1 MRFTGSYVALLTP
14 FDMKGRVD
22 WKAIEKLVEWHISEG
37 TDGIVC
43 SATTGEGATLNEA
56 ERKKIAEI
64 CIKTSAGR
72 VPIIAATGT
81 NDTRQSIRYT
91 EIAQKLGAKGCLAV
105 TPYYNKPSN
114 QGCILHFSE
123 IAKVGLPV
131 IVYHNPPRAVVKLT
145 VETVAA
151 LGKIPNIAA
160 FKDSSHDIEFVRKIV
175 PLIDVLSGDDDVTL
189 EIIKAGGVGSIAT
202 VANLIPRGWNR
213 MVKASL
219 GKRWDEAKA
228 LCDRY
233 MPLIRAIFL
242 ETNPQCHKF
251 LLAWLGRCKPVLRLP
266 MVLPPEKTQIELK
279 KAILRLC
286 LPQFQSTAS
295 KLHA

>member
-14 FDMKGRVD
+14 FNMKGSVD
-22 WKAIEKLVEWHISEG
+22 WKALEKLVEWHISEG
-37 TDGIVC
+37 ADGIVC

-64 CIKTSAGR
+64 CIKTAAGR
-72 VPIIAATGT
+72 VPIVAATGT

-160 FKDSSHDIEFVRKIV
+160 FKDSSHDLEFVRKIV
-175 PLIDVLSGDDDVTL
+175 PHIDVLSGDDDVTL

-202 VANLIPRGWNR
+202 VANLIPKGWNQ
-213 MVKASL
+213 MVKACL
-219 GKRWDEAKA
+219 GQRWEEAKV
-228 LCDRY
+228 LSDRY

-251 LLAWLGRCKPVLRLP
+251 LLAWLGRCKPMLRLP
-266 MVLPPEKTQIELK
+266 MILPPEKTQIELK
-279 KAILRLC
+279 KAILRLS
-286 LPQFQSTAS
+286 LPQFRPLLKQPV
-295 KLHA
+295 